1 MSPIQPQPP
10 PNAPTT
16 IAKTLFT
23 VTGKVALLLP
33 ATSRPHCFYLATS
46 MYLKPVARELS
57 LTPSSLTEKELFPVD
72 CMAIPTMA

>member
-33 ATSRPHCFYLATS
+33 ATSRPHCNYLPIATKF
-46 MYLKPVARELS
+46 MVVVAPEYHEKLLAEKERTMELS
-57 LTPSSLTEKELFPVD
+57 
-72 CMAIPTMA
+72 